1 MATTL
6 NHGQLTVGTTPTK
19 ITTGVVGASHL
30 YLHAPAG
37 GNTIYVGGADVT
49 TTNGLELHKGTTIT
63 LWLPES
69 AVIYAVVA
77 SGTETLP
84 WLHTG
89 GR

>member
-1 MATTL
+1 
-6 NHGQLTVGTTPTK
+6 
-19 ITTGVVGASHL
+19 
-30 YLHAPAG
+30 
-37 GNTIYVGGADVT
+37 
-49 TTNGLELHKGTTIT
+49 LELHKGTTIT